1 MNDKKKLLEICC
13 YSLYSCKNAERGG
26 ADRIELCGG
35 FLEGGT
41 SPSIGLVK
49 EVLGQ
54 IGIPVFIMV
63 RPRGGDFCY
72 SEDEILTMIA
82 DIEIMKE
89 YKPAGFVFGLLRE
102 DGNIDIKNT
111 SRLIKVASPLPITFH
126 RAFDRCV
133 NPEKG
138 LEELISLGIQNVLT
152 SGQYNFAL
160 DGFNNLTKWVKLA
173 KGRIQIMAGSGVN
186 PENIEKIAE
195 TNVNA
200 FHFSAKKAFESKMIR
215 TQNTI
220 FMGGEGINE
229 FQNFEADFELIIQAK
244 TIIEKLEKM

>member
-1 MNDKKKLLEICC
+1 MNDKEKLLEICC
-13 YSLYSCKNAERGG
+13 YSLHSCKNAELGG

-54 IGIPVFIMV
+54 INIPVFIMI

-89 YKPAGFVFGLLRE
+89 YKPAGFVFGVLSADGEVDNVNLKRLL
-102 DGNIDIKNT
+102 NV
-111 SRLIKVASPLPITFH
+111 SSPFPITFH

-133 NPEKG
+133 NPEKA
-138 LEELISLGIQNVLT
+138 LEELITLGIQNVLT
-152 SGQYNFAL
+152 SGQFNLAIDGL
-160 DGFNNLTKWVKLA
+160 DNLTKWVKLSN
-173 KGRIQIMAGSGVN
+173 GRIQIMAGSGVS
-186 PENIEKIAE
+186 PGNIKKISE
-195 TNVNA
+195 SKVNA
-200 FHFSAKKAFESKMIR
+200 FHFSAKKAIQSKMIR
-215 TQNTI
+215 TKNTI

-229 FQNFEADFELIIQAK
+229 FLNYEADFELIQQAK
-244 TIIEKLEKM
+244 AVIEKLEKK

>member
-1 MNDKKKLLEICC
+1 MNDKERLLEICC

-49 EVLGQ
+49 EVLEQ
-54 IGIPVFIMV
+54 INIPVFIMV

-89 YKPAGFVFGLLRE
+89 YKPSGFVFGLLSI
-102 DGNIDIKNT
+102 DGNIDIENT
-111 SRLIKVASPLPITFH
+111 KRLIKAASPLPITFH
-126 RAFDRCV
+126 RAFDRCI
-133 NPEKG
+133 NPEKA
-138 LEELISLGIQNVLT
+138 LEELIYLGIQNILT
-152 SGQYNFAL
+152 SGQCNFAI
-160 DGFNNLTKWVKLA
+160 DGFDNLSKWVKLA

-186 PENIEKIAE
+186 PLNIEKIAK
-195 TNVNA
+195 TNVDA

-215 TQNTI
+215 TNNTI
-220 FMGGEGINE
+220 YMGGEGIDE
-229 FQNFEADFELIIQAK
+229 FQNYEADIELILQAK
-244 TIIEKLEKM
+244 AIIEKLEKK